1 LKNPLQTITDLTQ
14 WQRRISAAGTPG
26 PNGLRRCELKD
37 ELRNFRPLSHGSMH
51 PALSI
56 PRIYLLDSSTHPK
69 KGLNQTVNMSS
80 NEKNFTDTSK
90 NEPSLFNRRRF
101 LGRTGSAI
109 GATIALASSGALLSA
124 QKASAQQT
132 TDNDVAILNFALNL
146 EYLEAEYY
154 LRAATGT
161 GIDAQNGVGVTGT
174 GKLGPVIIKPNP
186 KVPFT
191 HDLVQDLAAEIAH
204 DELNH
209 VRFLRQALGNYKVA
223 RPTINLEQSFNTLA
237 KAAGLG
243 ESFDPFASEV
253 NFLIGAFIFE
263 DVGVTAYHGAAPLI
277 SSKAYL
283 GAAAGILAVEAYHAG
298 IIRTSLFVAGESTQ
312 TAADK
317 ISQLRNTLS
326 DEGGGTTDQGIL
338 VKGEPNLIPADE
350 NSLAFSR
357 STRQVLNIVYGR
369 INAAEGLFFPEGLNG
384 TIH

>member
-1 LKNPLQTITDLTQ
+1 
-14 WQRRISAAGTPG
+14 
-26 PNGLRRCELKD
+26 
-37 ELRNFRPLSHGSMH
+37 MH
-51 PALSI
+51 PTFSI
-56 PRIYLLDSSTHPK
+56 PRTYLLDSSTHPK
-69 KGLNQTVNMSS
+69 TGLNQTANMSS
-80 NEKNFTDTSK
+80 NEKTFTDTSK

-109 GATIALASSGALLSA
+109 GATIALASSSALLSA
-124 QKASAQQT
+124 PKASAQQT
-132 TDNDVAILNFALNL
+132 TDIDVAILNFALNL

-154 LRAATGT
+154 LRAATGA
-161 GIDAQNGVGVTGT
+161 GIDAHGVGVTGT

-191 HDLVQDLAAEIAH
+191 HDLVQDLAEEIAH

-223 RPTINLEQSFNTLA
+223 RPTINLEQSFDTLA

-298 IIRTSLFVAGESTQ
+298 IIRTALFVAGGSTQ

-357 STRQVLNIVYGR
+357 STRQVLNIVYGG